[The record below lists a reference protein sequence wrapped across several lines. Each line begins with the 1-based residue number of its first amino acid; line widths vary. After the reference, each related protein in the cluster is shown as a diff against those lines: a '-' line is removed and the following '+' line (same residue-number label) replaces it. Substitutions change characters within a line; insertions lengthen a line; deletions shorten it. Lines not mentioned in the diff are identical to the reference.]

1 MSCPLCKSG
10 NRFMLRRPETG
21 STHNCTIRFK
31 TELCPKSEI
40 EIPAFFSVSVLVAQL
55 CPTHC
60 DPMGWGLPGSSIH
73 GIFQARILE
82 WLAIPFS
89 RGSSWPRDRTPVSH
103 IVGRHFTIWATMFPL
118 YSYKKNFNM
127 IIGAEAAMS
136 WPHIKNEENSH
147 ALRKAKEKGRRI
159 LSHC

>member
-40 EIPAFFSVSVLVAQL
+40 QIPAFLSVSVIVAQL

-60 DPMGWGLPGSSIH
+60 DPMDWGLPGSSIH

-82 WLAIPFS
+82 WIAIPFS
-89 RGSSWPRDRTPVSH
+89 RGSSQPRDH
-103 IVGRHFTIWATMFPL
+103 ISSIRQGNNAYHSLRGLDNKMYAEHLA
-118 YSYKKNFNM
+118 SYL
-127 IIGAEAAMS
+127 AHS
-136 WPHIKNEENSH
+136 
-147 ALRKAKEKGRRI
+147 RR
-159 LSHC
+159 